1 MRRPLL
7 DLRSDCG
14 VSPLP
19 SENASAETTA
29 AGMRLAFAPTERHRR
44 ARRTW
49 VRARPT
55 DIKGPARAER

>member
-19 SENASAETTA
+19 LENASAETIA
-29 AGMRLAFAPTERHRR
+29 VGLRLAFAPTERRR
-44 ARRTW
+44 TRRTW

-55 DIKGPARAER
+55 DIKEPARAER